1 MLDFVRLLLLHP
13 VANRFLMDEDKER
26 SAPKTSPLDKV
37 FGATISVHMRIRG
50 IIKGISV
57 CSAFIPSYHRSRSH
71 QDNGGPSCL
80 RAILGFVFQGN
91 VRTPVADRRA
101 LKVTPPPSLTAHLH
115 SLTHLLIISS
125 ALSHSLTSCAHHLAC
140 YFSLQVAANLFQHQA
155 MRMYLGSLWLSD
167 AGLRTG
173 CFLGASGA
181 DASSGIVHG
190 AARCFRTSPKLQVLS
205 CCYLARYF

>member
-1 MLDFVRLLLLHP
+1 MAQVWVVLDFVRLLLLHP

-125 ALSHSLTSCAHHLAC
+125 ALSHAPHALIISPVTSLYRSRPIC
-140 YFSLQVAANLFQHQA
+140 FSTKLC
-155 MRMYLGSLWLSD
+155 
-167 AGLRTG
+167 G
-173 CFLGASGA
+173 C
-181 DASSGIVHG
+181 
-190 AARCFRTSPKLQVLS
+190 TW
-205 CCYLARYF
+205 ARYGCQMLA